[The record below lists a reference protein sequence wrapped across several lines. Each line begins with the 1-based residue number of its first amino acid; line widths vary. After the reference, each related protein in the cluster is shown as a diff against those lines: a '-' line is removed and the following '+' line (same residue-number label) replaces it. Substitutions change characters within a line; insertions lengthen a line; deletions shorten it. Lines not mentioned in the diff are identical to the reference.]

1 MKRFTLFSIGSLLLG
16 AVMIFF
22 LMSDHQSRSYQIM
35 GTELKITVKDR
46 SALSHIQ
53 AAANRMREIEKL
65 LSRYLADSEV
75 SRLNRGEK
83 FDLSSDT
90 QQCLDLA
97 KKAKQLTSGAFD
109 VYYNGELNLDGIGKG
124 YAVEEAR
131 RVLYKRGVK
140 NAIIDMRSS
149 IAVLGGPWRIGIKH
163 PRQKDQILGI
173 IVLSDQEALSTSGDY
188 EQGRH
193 IIDPKTK
200 RPAVNCQAVTVVTR
214 DAGPAPYGGGAGL
227 ADALSTGI
235 FVLGPERGIAL
246 AKQLDLKVI
255 IVAADG
261 KIYKHNL

>member
-1 MKRFTLFSIGSLLLG
+1 MKRLLLF
-16 AVMIFF
+16 ASLALLLCAAATFLLMINRQPASFK
-22 LMSDHQSRSYQIM
+22 IM

-46 SALSHIQ
+46 RASAHIP
-53 AAANRMREIEKL
+53 AAVARIKEIEKL
-65 LSRYLADSEV
+65 LSRYDSKSEV

-83 FDLSSDT
+83 FKLSRDT
-90 QQCLDLA
+90 RQCLALA
-97 KKAKQLTSGAFD
+97 QKAKQLTFGAFD
-109 VYYNGELNLDGIGKG
+109 AYYSGRLNLDGIGKG

-131 RVLYKRGVK
+131 RLLYKRGVK
-140 NAIIDMRSS
+140 SAIIDTGSS

-163 PRQKDQILGI
+163 PRLKDQILGI

-200 RPAVNCQAVTVVTR
+200 KPAAACQAVTVVTR
-214 DAGPAPYGGGAGL
+214 DAGL

-235 FVLGPERGIAL
+235 MVLGQKKGLAL
-246 AKQLDLKVI
+246 AKKLNFKVL

-261 KIYKHNL
+261 KVYRHNL